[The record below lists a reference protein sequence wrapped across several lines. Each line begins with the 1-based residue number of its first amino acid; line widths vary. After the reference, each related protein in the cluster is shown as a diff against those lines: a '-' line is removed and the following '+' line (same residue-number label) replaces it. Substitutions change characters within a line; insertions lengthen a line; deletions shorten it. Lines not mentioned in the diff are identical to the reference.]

1 MKKFF
6 IILSILIVVTV
17 MEGCLNSAS
26 VFPILNVAPIIISE
40 PIVTATEDQL
50 YLYQVEAS
58 DPNGDIL
65 AYSSIIKPEGMNIN
79 SENGLIIWTPT
90 NDQVGINQVAVEIS
104 DGKHSVTQSF
114 EIEVSNVNNPPQI
127 LSYFPGSL
135 NVVVN
140 EGESIKFEVQAHDI
154 DLNRTLSY
162 QWFLNGKLVL
172 DYTVSGDGSKSSWI
186 YSVSYGDYSQKI
198 VKILVSDGELEDYIQ
213 WNITINDIIPP
224 AQPTLDTVLS
234 PTNVSPQTLS
244 GTKESNTSIW
254 INGVEVISVN
264 SNTTWSYSFN
274 LSEGENN
281 ISIISKDTAGNESTE
296 IYTTIILD
304 ISAPTIPG
312 IDTITSPTNI
322 SPQILSGTKETNT
335 SIWINGVK
343 VVPLN
348 SSTDWSYPYN
358 LSEGANNISI
368 TSRDAAG
375 NESLAVTTIIE
386 YDPDIYVNIGN
397 TSGIEDGTQTHPF
410 DSITEGIEA
419 VTSGKSVVVA
429 AGTYNEQLIINKGIT
444 LQGAGKEN
452 TIISGLGCIGNLI
465 TITADDVTIS
475 EFTIDGKSGTDVGI
489 YSDLSSS
496 IKISENLI
504 QLHQDSGILYHRT
517 SDDYPSGIYV
527 YNNEIY
533 KNSINGTKVTGAG
546 SGIIE
551 GNIIRNN
558 DCGIK
563 ASNNASI
570 EVKMNN
576 IYNNSDSGIFCRDNS
591 SLLIWSNEITS
602 NGYGVRVGEQY
613 SDTTNPDIG
622 GGAKGG
628 IGMNNITGNIIHG
641 VSNVTDHNIFA
652 KYNWWGDAAGPKY
665 PGNLNNADLSSDWA
679 YWDNVNNK
687 AGAIIFEDY
696 LTEPQTL

>member
-1 MKKFF
+1 
-6 IILSILIVVTV
+6 
-17 MEGCLNSAS
+17 
-26 VFPILNVAPIIISE
+26 
-40 PIVTATEDQL
+40 
-50 YLYQVEAS
+50 
-58 DPNGDIL
+58 
-65 AYSSIIKPEGMNIN
+65 
-79 SENGLIIWTPT
+79 
-90 NDQVGINQVAVEIS
+90 
-104 DGKHSVTQSF
+104 
-114 EIEVSNVNNPPQI
+114 
-127 LSYFPGSL
+127 
-135 NVVVN
+135 
-140 EGESIKFEVQAHDI
+140 
-154 DLNRTLSY
+154 
-162 QWFLNGKLVL
+162 
-172 DYTVSGDGSKSSWI
+172 
-186 YSVSYGDYSQKI
+186 
-198 VKILVSDGELEDYIQ
+198 
-213 WNITINDIIPP
+213 
-224 AQPTLDTVLS
+224 
-234 PTNVSPQTLS
+234 
-244 GTKESNTSIW
+244 
-254 INGVEVISVN
+254 
-264 SNTTWSYSFN
+264 
-274 LSEGENN
+274 
-281 ISIISKDTAGNESTE
+281 
-296 IYTTIILD
+296 
-304 ISAPTIPG
+304 
-312 IDTITSPTNI
+312 
-322 SPQILSGTKETNT
+322 
-335 SIWINGVK
+335 
-343 VVPLN
+343 
-348 SSTDWSYPYN
+348 
-358 LSEGANNISI
+358 
-368 TSRDAAG
+368 
-375 NESLAVTTIIE
+375 
-386 YDPDIYVNIGN
+386 
-397 TSGIEDGTQTHPF
+397 
-410 DSITEGIEA
+410 
-419 VTSGKSVVVA
+419 
-429 AGTYNEQLIINKGIT
+429 TYNEQLIINKGIT

-475 EFTIDGKSGTDVGI
+475 GFTIDGKSGTDVGI

-533 KNSINGTKVTGAG
+533 KNSINGIKVTGAG

-563 ASNNASI
+563 ASNDASI

-687 AGAIIFEDY
+687 AGAIIFEDI
-696 LTEPQTL
+696 

>member
-1 MKKFF
+1 MA
-6 IILSILIVVTV
+6 
-17 MEGCLNSAS
+17 N
-26 VFPILNVAPIIISE
+26 
-40 PIVTATEDQL
+40 
-50 YLYQVEAS
+50 
-58 DPNGDIL
+58 
-65 AYSSIIKPEGMNIN
+65 
-79 SENGLIIWTPT
+79 
-90 NDQVGINQVAVEIS
+90 
-104 DGKHSVTQSF
+104 
-114 EIEVSNVNNPPQI
+114 
-127 LSYFPGSL
+127 
-135 NVVVN
+135 
-140 EGESIKFEVQAHDI
+140 
-154 DLNRTLSY
+154 
-162 QWFLNGKLVL
+162 
-172 DYTVSGDGSKSSWI
+172 
-186 YSVSYGDYSQKI
+186 
-198 VKILVSDGELEDYIQ
+198 
-213 WNITINDIIPP
+213 
-224 AQPTLDTVLS
+224 
-234 PTNVSPQTLS
+234 
-244 GTKESNTSIW
+244 ESN
-254 INGVEVISVN
+254 
-264 SNTTWSYSFN
+264 
-274 LSEGENN
+274 
-281 ISIISKDTAGNESTE
+281 K
-296 IYTTIILD
+296 IYAIIILD
-304 ISAPTIPG
+304 ISTPTIPG
-312 IDTITSPTNI
+312 LDTITSPTNI

-335 SIWINGVK
+335 SIWINGVE

-348 SSTDWSYPYN
+348 SSTDWSYSYN

-386 YDPDIYVNIGN
+386 YNPNIYVNIGN

-452 TIISGLGCIGNLI
+452 TIISGLGCTGNLI

-475 EFTIDGKSGTDVGI
+475 GFTIDGKSGTDVGI

-533 KNSINGTKVTGAG
+533 KNSINGIKVTGAG

-563 ASNNASI
+563 ASNDASI